1 MNWAIVTFLGYTGV
15 LLAVGIWSYSIVE
28 RVPLAKYEKEFYAAG
43 RGLGGVLVALVIAG
57 GLASAGTFIATPGM
71 CYAYGYS
78 WVFINNLTVFMHL
91 LTLLPIGIIVGI
103 VARRVNAVT
112 YLDLFKARYESK
124 AVIILLSILVTFFL
138 LPYMATQFVAA
149 ARVTS
154 QMTGMGYLP
163 SLALGSLVVMI
174 YCVLGGMRGTSLALL
189 IQGIIMTVGCVL
201 LFVWTVDSAGGF
213 ERSSEILAAQSS
225 ELLSPTA
232 EGRFSPVFVFSLA
245 CLAGYF
251 VVGMPHVMLGVL
263 TYKNTRALKSA
274 VWMGGIL
281 VLVWNL
287 LLCMSATLGRTI
299 VTDLAVPDEINPW
312 LAMHVM
318 PEALGGVVLAGI
330 VAGIQT
336 TVAAMAI
343 IISSSIAKNLIQE
356 INPQVS
362 KTTSKLASRVT
373 MAACLGIAVALALFQ
388 PPLIQWIILFSMG
401 GLEAATFAPILLGMF
416 WKRGN
421 SWGTLASIGWG
432 MVTYALANTVVPQ
445 IALAGTHPSFVSIVS
460 SVIVYVLVSLLT
472 DEPSDTVATT
482 FWGRAKPQKVS

>member
-1 MNWAIVTFLGYTGV
+1 
-15 LLAVGIWSYSIVE
+15 
-28 RVPLAKYEKEFYAAG
+28 
-43 RGLGGVLVALVIAG
+43 
-57 GLASAGTFIATPGM
+57 
-71 CYAYGYS
+71 
-78 WVFINNLTVFMHL
+78 
-91 LTLLPIGIIVGI
+91 
-103 VARRVNAVT
+103 
-112 YLDLFKARYESK
+112 
-124 AVIILLSILVTFFL
+124 
-138 LPYMATQFVAA
+138 
-149 ARVTS
+149 
-154 QMTGMGYLP
+154 MGYIP

-201 LFVWTVDSAGGF
+201 LFVWTVNAAGGF
-213 ERSSEILAAQSS
+213 ERSTEILATQSS

-232 EGRFSPVFVFSLA
+232 EGQFSPVFVFSLA

-281 VLVWNL
+281 VLAWNL
-287 LLCMSATLGRTI
+287 LLCMSATIGRTI
-299 VTDLAVPDEINPW
+299 VTDLPVPDAINPW

-343 IISSSIAKNLIQE
+343 IISSSIAKNFIQE
-356 INPQVS
+356 LNPQVS
-362 KTTSKLASRVT
+362 ERTSKLASRVT

-416 WKRGN
+416 WKKGN
-421 SWGTLASIGWG
+421 KWGTLASIGWG
-432 MVTYALANTVVPQ
+432 MVIYALANTFVPDL
-445 IALAGTHPSFVSIVS
+445 AFAGTHPSFVSIVS
-460 SVIVYVLVSLLT
+460 SVIVYILVSLLT
-472 DEPSDTVATT
+472 AGPSPEIATT
-482 FWGRAKPQKVS
+482 FWGKAKPQKVI

>member
-1 MNWAIVTFLGYTGV
+1 VNWAVVTFLGYTGA
-15 LLAVGIWSYSIVE
+15 LLAVGLWSYRIVE
-28 RVPLAKYEKEFYAAG
+28 KVPLAKYEKEFYAAD

-78 WVFINNLTVFMHL
+78 WVFINNLTIFMHL

-112 YLDLFKARYESK
+112 YLDLFKARYESR
-124 AVIILLSILVTFFL
+124 AVVIILSILVTLFL

-154 QMTGMGYLP
+154 QMTGLGYIP

-189 IQGIIMTVGCVL
+189 IQGIIMTIGCVF
-201 LFVWTVDSAGGF
+201 LFVWTVDYVGGF
-213 ERSSEILAAQSS
+213 VRSTEILAAQGT
-225 ELLSPTA
+225 EFLSPTA

-263 TYKNTRALKSA
+263 TYKSTRALKSA
-274 VWMGGIL
+274 IWMGGIL
-281 VLVWNL
+281 VLAWNL
-287 LLCMSATLGRTI
+287 LLCISATLGRTI
-299 VTDLAVPDEINPW
+299 VTDLLVPDEINPW

-356 INPQVS
+356 IKPRVS
-362 KTTSKLASRVT
+362 ESTSKLASRVT
-373 MAACLGIAVALALFQ
+373 MAACLGVAVSLALFQ

-416 WKRGN
+416 WKKGN
-421 SWGTLASIGWG
+421 KWGTLASIGWG
-432 MVTYALANTVVPQ
+432 MLTYALANTIVPQ
-445 IALAGTHPSFVSIVS
+445 IALFGTHPSFVSIVS
-460 SVIVYVLVSLLT
+460 SVIVYVLVSSLT
-472 DEPSDTVATT
+472 TEPRPEIATT
-482 FWGRAKPQKVS
+482 FWGRAKHQKII